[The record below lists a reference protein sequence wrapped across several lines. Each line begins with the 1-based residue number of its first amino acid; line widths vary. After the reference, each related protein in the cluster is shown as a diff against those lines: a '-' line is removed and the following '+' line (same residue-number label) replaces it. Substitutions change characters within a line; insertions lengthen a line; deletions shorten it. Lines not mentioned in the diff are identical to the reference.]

1 MVYDAYLFLK
11 VRVRKRTGNTRI
23 VELVIFRCESEDRMF
38 QISKQQEGVFN
49 EKGEMKVY
57 SRDQKD

>member
-1 MVYDAYLFLK
+1 MYDAYLFLK